1 MSSPGSDAA
10 ARAHAALVHKRCQ
23 ALITRFLQRYWYRA
37 AQGAGGLGDLF
48 VTVEEVSAELEV
60 GDLQP
65 PIAFEAPE
73 EVEARL
79 TAARAQERDLRAE
92 ADDLPVSR
100 LLRDVSLDEEA
111 LELLLVLNGLQ
122 ASPGLL
128 RTCTFAWADFS
139 VKQPTAGFM
148 VELLADDAA
157 HRARLEVALA
167 PDAPLRRLRLLQLGE
182 DRRWQPATPI
192 LQRPIFVPD
201 AVGRFLAA
209 EPVVDETY
217 PAGAV
222 SLEVEGPAPDALVIF
237 DRARGDRLLGAL
249 AQRADDLPVLLVGAT
264 GAGRRTWARSHAL
277 SAGRPLFVVDL
288 GALPWELEPFES
300 QLGAVLRDGLL
311 HGAVTLLRAEC
322 FEEKSDRRAGILGR
336 VLRSMNV
343 PVAVTCHDGG
353 VALVTQALPDVHV
366 IHTTDVALE
375 ERPRLY
381 GRLVRLN
388 DFEVEPAQLMALC
401 DGYRLRPGDLDRALR
416 DVRITSGDDP
426 ALDNKAFDAAV
437 RRQIRTNL
445 SALASPVSTTQRWT
459 DLILPEEP
467 KLQIEE
473 IILHARYRTRV
484 FEEWGMSRK
493 IGSRGRGLGCLFS
506 GPPGTGKTMTAT
518 LIAQELGLD
527 LYQVDLSRIVDKY
540 VGETEKNLARLF
552 DEASRV
558 PVVLLFD
565 EADSLFATRTKVE
578 SSNDRYANLEVN
590 FLLQRMEV
598 HDGISILTT
607 NLGTGID
614 QAFKR
619 RLRFRVHFD
628 LPEADEREM
637 LWKSMVP
644 PGLSV
649 APDVDWSGLAKRWE
663 ISGAIIRNSMLRAA
677 FLAAAFDSPLNNEIL
692 WRATRSELIEMGR
705 LGS

>member
-1 MSSPGSDAA
+1 MSDARTYA
-10 ARAHAALVHKRCQ
+10 TLVHRRCQ
-23 ALITRFLQRYWYRA
+23 SLITRYLQRYWYRA

-60 GDLQP
+60 GQLQP
-65 PIAFEAPE
+65 PIAFEDPE
-73 EVEARL
+73 EIDARIA
-79 TAARAQERDLRAE
+79 AARVEERAVRDAGETLAVR
-92 ADDLPVSR
+92 R
-100 LLRDVSLDEEA
+100 LLRDVPLDEDA
-111 LELLLVLNGLQ
+111 LELLLVLAALQ

-139 VKQPTAGFM
+139 VKQPTAGFV
-148 VELLADDAA
+148 VELLADDLA
-157 HRARLEVALA
+157 HRVRLEAALA
-167 PDAPLRRLRLLQLGE
+167 PDAPLRRLRLVLLGE

-201 AVGRFLAA
+201 AVGRFLAD

-222 SLEVEGPAPDALVIF
+222 TLELEGPAPDALVIA
-237 DRARGDRLLGAL
+237 DRTRGDRLLTNL
-249 AQRADDLPVLLVGAT
+249 AERTDDLPVLLVGST
-264 GAGRRTWARSHAL
+264 GSGRRTWVRACAL
-277 SAGRPLFVVDL
+277 LAGRPLFVVEV
-288 GALPWELEPFES
+288 GALAWELEAFET
-300 QLGAVLRDGLL
+300 QLAAVLRDGLL
-311 HGAVTLLRAEC
+311 NGAVILLRCEC
-322 FEEKSDRRAGILGR
+322 FEEKSDRRTGTLGR
-336 VLRSMNV
+336 VIRSMGV
-343 PVAVTCHDGG
+343 PVVMTAHEPG
-353 VALVTQALPDVHV
+353 VALVTSALPE
-366 IHTTDVALE
+366 IHTLHTGDVGLE
-375 ERPRLY
+375 DRPRLY

-388 DFEVEPAQLMALC
+388 AFELAPEQLADVC
-401 DGYRLRPGDLDRALR
+401 DHYRLRPGDLDRALK
-416 DVRITSGDDP
+416 DVRVTAGDDP
-426 ALDNKAFDAAV
+426 ALDPKAFDAAV

-445 SALASPVSTTQRWT
+445 SALASPVNTTQRWS
-459 DLILPEEP
+459 DLVLPEEP
-467 KLQIEE
+467 KQLIEE
-473 IILHARYRTRV
+473 IILHARFRTRV
-484 FEEWGMSRK
+484 FEEWGFGRK

-628 LPEADEREM
+628 LPEADERET
-637 LWKSMVP
+637 LWRSMIP
-644 PGLSV
+644 PGLHVSE
-649 APDVDWSGLAKRWE
+649 DVDWTGLAKRWE
-663 ISGAIIRNSMLRAA
+663 ISGAIIRNAMLRAA
-677 FLAAAFDSPLNNEIL
+677 FLAAAFDQPLNNEIL
-692 WRATRSELIEMGR
+692 LRATRSELIEMGR

>member
-1 MSSPGSDAA
+1 MSDA
-10 ARAHAALVHKRCQ
+10 RTHAALVHQRCQ
-23 ALITRFLQRYWYRA
+23 VLITRFLQRYWYRA

-48 VTVEEVSAELEV
+48 VTIEEVSAELEI
-60 GDLQP
+60 GQLQP
-65 PIAFEAPE
+65 PIAFDPPE
-73 EVEARL
+73 DVEARIQS
-79 TAARAQERDLRAE
+79 ARAEERAHREGAE
-92 ADDLPVSR
+92 MLPASR
-100 LLRDVSLDEEA
+100 LLRDVDLDEEA
-111 LELLLVLNGLQ
+111 LEILLVLNGLQ
-122 ASPGLL
+122 SSPGLL

-139 VKQPTAGFM
+139 VKQPTAGFI
-148 VELLADDAA
+148 VEMLSDDPE
-157 HRARLEVALA
+157 HRVRLESALA
-167 PDAPLRRLRLLQLGE
+167 PDAPLRRLRLVQLGE

-201 AVGRFLAA
+201 AVGRFLAE
-209 EPVVDETY
+209 EPVVDESY

-222 SLEVEGPAPDALVIF
+222 TLELEGPAPEALVIA
-237 DRARGDRLLGAL
+237 DRARGDHLLEHQAK
-249 AQRADDLPVLLVGAT
+249 REDWRPIVLIGST
-264 GAGRRTWARSHAL
+264 GAGRRTWARAHAL
-277 SAGRPLFVVDL
+277 ANHRPLFVVEV

-300 QLGAVLRDGLL
+300 QLAAVLRDGLL
-311 HGAVTLLRAEC
+311 NGAVLLLRCEC
-322 FEEKSDRRAGILGR
+322 FEDKADRRTGILGR
-336 VLRSMNV
+336 VIRGMKV
-343 PVAVTCHDGG
+343 PVVITVNESGLP
-353 VALVTQALPDVHV
+353 LVTSALPDVHV
-366 IHTTDVALE
+366 VHTADVALE
-375 ERPRLY
+375 DRPRLY
-381 GRLVRLN
+381 GRLMRLH
-388 DFEVEPAQLMALC
+388 DFAVDADQLADIC
-401 DGYRLRPGDLDRALR
+401 DHYRLRPGDLDHAFA
-416 DVRITSGDDP
+416 DVRITAGDDP
-426 ALDNKAFDAAV
+426 KLDTKAFDAAV

-445 SALASPVSTTQRWT
+445 ASLASPVSTSQRWA
-459 DLILPEEP
+459 DLVLPEEP
-467 KLQIEE
+467 KLLIEE
-473 IILHARYRTRV
+473 IILHARFRTRV
-484 FEEWGMSRK
+484 FEEWGFGRK

-628 LPEADEREM
+628 LPEADEREV
-637 LWKSMVP
+637 LWRSMVP
-644 PGLSV
+644 PGLVVSD
-649 APDVDWSGLAKRWE
+649 DVDWAGLAKRWE
-663 ISGAIIRNSMLRAA
+663 ISGALIRNSMLRAA
-677 FLAAAFDSPLNNEIL
+677 FLAAAYDTVLNNEL
-692 WRATRSELIEMGR
+692 LHRATRSELIEMGR